1 MGFDLHQEQKQKL
14 AITTQMKQAID
25 VLRFTGEELSE
36 WVEEFALANP
46 FVEVSPRTPS
56 STSQKPHSA
65 SHSSA
70 GGGDAA
76 RAIEQRVPVRETMT
90 DAIALQVRLLSNDP
104 KVTRVALFLTGLLDD
119 SGYLRESDEELVAL
133 SGADRATVQA
143 AVALLQDV
151 EPAGIGARNL
161 HECLLL
167 QLRQVPSEQRALAE
181 AVVRHH
187 LEDVAAH
194 KFSKIATALHVDV
207 EDVRTSVAF
216 IKDLNPRPG
225 LVLGDMVPQH
235 IIPDV
240 VVKKIDGVFRAIDSD
255 WSLSRV
261 HVNRSYVR
269 MFDSAPD
276 LATKQF
282 LRQHLQSASWLN
294 HCLEKRQATVLRVA
308 GAIVSRQQAFFEA
321 GPRALE
327 PMTLRQIAEQLE
339 LHESTI
345 SRAVRGKYM
354 DTPQGVLEFK
364 YFFTAELKAEG
375 GAIST
380 QAAKQWI
387 RNLIAEEDA
396 TRPLSDEELA
406 KRLREQGIPLARR
419 TVAKYREELNIPTS
433 KQRRRYE

>member
-1 MGFDLHQEQKQKL
+1 MSFDLHQEQKQKL

-36 WVEEFALANP
+36 WVEEFSMANP

-56 STSQKPHSA
+56 STSQSA
-65 SHSSA
+65 YPVSRKTVGS
-70 GGGDAA
+70 GAA
-76 RAIEQRVPVRETMT
+76 AAPIEQRVAVRQTMT
-90 DAIALQVRLLSNDP
+90 DVVAEQVRLLSNDP
-104 KVTRVALFLTGLLDD
+104 KVTRVALFLTGLLED
-119 SGYLRESDEELVAL
+119 SGYLRETDEELVAL
-133 SGADRATVQA
+133 CGADRATVQS
-143 AVALLQDV
+143 AVALLQEV

-161 HECLLL
+161 HDCLLL
-167 QLRQVPSEQRALAE
+167 QLRQVPSKRRALAE
-181 AVVRHH
+181 TLVRHH
-187 LEDVAAH
+187 LEDVATH

-207 EDVRTSVAF
+207 EEVRAAVAI
-216 IKDLNPRPG
+216 IKELNPRPG
-225 LVLGDMVPQH
+225 LVLGDTVPQH

-240 VVKKIDGVFRAIDSD
+240 VVKKVDGMFRAVDSE

-282 LRQHLQSASWLN
+282 LRQHLQSASWLS

-308 GAIVSRQQAFFEA
+308 SAIVSRQQAFFEA
-321 GPRALE
+321 GPCALE
-327 PMTLRQIAEQLE
+327 PMTLRQIADQLE

-364 YFFTAELKAEG
+364 YFFTAELKSEG

-387 RNLIAEEDA
+387 RTFIAQEDA

-406 KRLREQGIPLARR
+406 KRLREQGISLARR

-433 KQRRRYE
+433 QRRRRYE